1 MWITFFYCLSI
12 HKLIGINNISEIKR
26 AFNSDTKHK
35 KHYSDGLQG
44 NLSFLVLKLPI
55 IKLSQN
61 TKPNIILTIFINLK
75 FSLCS
80 FKKFQVDL
88 YDLY

>member
-1 MWITFFYCLSI
+1 MFLIDIYSI
-12 HKLIGINNISEIKR
+12 
-26 AFNSDTKHK
+26 
-35 KHYSDGLQG
+35 
-44 NLSFLVLKLPI
+44 LKI
-55 IKLSQN
+55 SQN